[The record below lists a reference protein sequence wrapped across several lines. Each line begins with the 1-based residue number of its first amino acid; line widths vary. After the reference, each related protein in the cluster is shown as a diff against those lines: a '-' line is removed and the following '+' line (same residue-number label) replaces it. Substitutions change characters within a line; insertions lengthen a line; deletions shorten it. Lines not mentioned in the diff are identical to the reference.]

1 MAGDSTGES
10 SSNDMLGDN
19 SGDSET
25 GIGLIARADIPEI
38 GPTDIGTAGD
48 SGRGNRT
55 GAGGIG
61 LDSVEGDD
69 ISDGGPS
76 NVSAGGGSTGGSST
90 RNKYFAW
97 PWVLGL
103 MAVLGVPLL
112 YLGRRRQKKKSLRKG
127 NRLDHKQY
135 LYRIQ

>member
-10 SSNDMLGDN
+10 DSDMLGDT

-25 GIGLIARADIPEI
+25 GIGLMARADIPKL
-38 GPTDIGTAGD
+38 GPADIATAGD
-48 SGRGNRT
+48 SGRT
-55 GAGGIG
+55 GAGGIS
-61 LDSVEGDD
+61 LDSVGGDD
-69 ISDGGPS
+69 ISDGGPG
-76 NVSAGGGSTGGSST
+76 NVSAGGGSSGGTST

-112 YLGRRRQKKKSLRKG
+112 YLFRRRQKR
-127 NRLDHKQY
+127 N
-135 LYRIQ
+135 

>member
-10 SSNDMLGDN
+10 SSNDMLGDT

-25 GIGLIARADIPEI
+25 GIGLIARADIPKI
-38 GPTDIGTAGD
+38 GPTDIATASD
-48 SGRGNRT
+48 SGRDGRI

-61 LDSVEGDD
+61 LDSVGGDD
-69 ISDGGPS
+69 ISDGGPG
-76 NVSAGGGSTGGSST
+76 NVSAGGGSSGGSST

-112 YLGRRRQKKKSLRKG
+112 YLVRRRRKG
-127 NRLDHKQY
+127 N
-135 LYRIQ
+135 